1 ASVVP
6 SLLGVLEP
14 GDLAGVGS
22 LVVGAEAIEP
32 KSAGVWA
39 RGRKLVNTYGPTE
52 ATVITAIGRVDPER
66 EGTVPFGSPIANT
79 RMYVLDPSLGP
90 VAQGVVGELYVAGA
104 GLARGYLGRAAL
116 TAERFVADPY
126 GPAGSRLYRTGDLAR
141 WTADGQLIFA
151 GRADEQVKLR
161 GFRIELGEVQAA
173 TAAHPDVA
181 QAALVVREDAP
192 GDKRLVA
199 YVVPA
204 GGGEG
209 AGETGLG
216 TDVRQFVAQR
226 LPAHMVPAAVV
237 VLDSLPL
244 TVNGK
249 LDRKKLPAPD
259 YASGKAGGGRRPS
272 TPQEEILCTVF
283 AEVLGVP
290 EVGVDDDFFE
300 LGGHSLLGV
309 RLVSQIRAVLGVEV
323 EIRALFDAPTVAG
336 LAQQLGKQKSARPA
350 LRPMRNQ
357 GDF

>member
-1 ASVVP
+1 
-6 SLLGVLEP
+6 
-14 GDLAGVGS
+14 
-22 LVVGAEAIEP
+22 
-32 KSAGVWA
+32 
-39 RGRKLVNTYGPTE
+39 RGRDLINTYGPTE
-52 ATVITAIGRVDPER
+52 ATVIVATGWVDPER

-79 RMYVLDPSLGP
+79 RMFVLDRSLEP
-90 VAQGVVGELYVAGA
+90 VAVGVVGELYVAGA

-126 GPAGSRLYRTGDLAR
+126 GGPGSRLYRTGDLAR
-141 WTADGQLIFA
+141 WTADGQLMFA

-173 TAAHPDVA
+173 TAAHPDLS

-204 GGGEG
+204 DGSAE
-209 AGETGLG
+209 ESVESGLLA
-216 TDVRQFVAQR
+216 DVRQFVAHR

-237 VLDSLPL
+237 VLDALPL

-272 TPQEEILCTVF
+272 TPQEELLCTVF
-283 AEVLGVP
+283 AEVLGLP